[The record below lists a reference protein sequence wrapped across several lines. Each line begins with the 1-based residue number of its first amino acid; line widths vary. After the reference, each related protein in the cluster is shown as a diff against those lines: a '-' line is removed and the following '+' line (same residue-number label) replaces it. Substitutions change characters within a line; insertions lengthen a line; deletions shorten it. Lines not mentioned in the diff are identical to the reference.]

1 MWGSLMKNRFSSI
14 ISILLLLLLLGCN
27 LELKSYQ
34 DMTDREKQDM
44 HNILKSD
51 GPSGLSYEQFNS
63 YSEPH

>member
-1 MWGSLMKNRFSSI
+1 MRGSLMKNGFGSI
-14 ISILLLLLLLGCN
+14 ILIILLLLLLGCN

-34 DMTDREKQDM
+34 DMTEREKQDM
-44 HNILKSD
+44 HSILKSD